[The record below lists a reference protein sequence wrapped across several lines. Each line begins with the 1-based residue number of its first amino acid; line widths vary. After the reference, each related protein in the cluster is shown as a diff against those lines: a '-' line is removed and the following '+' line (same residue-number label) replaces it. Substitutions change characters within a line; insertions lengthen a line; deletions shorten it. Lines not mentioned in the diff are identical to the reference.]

1 MLLPLLSTSIKR
13 QLLLMLLDLLL
24 LLLLNPITCRE
35 IKRAVCSVS
44 HLLLTRN

>member
-24 LLLLNPITCRE
+24 LLNPVTCRE